1 LKFLQAQKRI
11 LGRKTESKFVTKIE
25 SIISLE
31 ASQGGRHGFDPG
43 RPLQNFHTISTH
55 LVAAWLFF
63 SAKTESGQNGSM
75 L

>member
-31 ASQGGRHGFDPG
+31 ASQAGRHGFDPG
-43 RPLQNFHTISTH
+43 RPLQNFYKISIT
-55 LVAAWLFF
+55 AAWPFF
-63 SAKTESGQNGSM
+63 SQKLRSGQNGSM